1 MKPQVLTI
9 DSEVLG
15 EFRDNF
21 NGTLAVLVRE
31 MKARG
36 LHEGT
41 ITAKIDITIEE
52 AADANGQIAKQLT
65 IQPEVNMKMGAKGKV
80 ECSKRSG
87 LFVQLND
94 DGVPVV
100 GHCQIDIDE
109 LLAEE
114 ADA

>member
-1 MKPQVLTI
+1 MKPQTLTL

-15 EFRDNF
+15 EFRENI
-21 NGTLAVLVRE
+21 NNTLAVLVRE

-41 ITAKIDITIEE
+41 ITAKVDITIEE
-52 AADANGQIAKQLT
+52 AVDANGQIAKQLS
-65 IQPEVNMKMGAKGKV
+65 IQPEVTMKMGAKGKV

-87 LFVQLND
+87 LFVRLND

-114 ADA
+114 GA